1 MGHCFWDGASSQF
14 TKSFHPLVPRD
25 IFTGTKGAG
34 KHLRLMQIRSR
45 CFRSAHSGLRSRTV
59 SYLSLCLFLCRPP
72 RPTDPPVLSL
82 ATFHLRGL
90 LAQVVSCG
98 GLRCCLT
105 SSLTSHTTKHRERL
119 VCALSASIKIFLSFS
134 REKNK
139 RAYVKNIWHFSDGDK
154 IITAKSW
161 FIRNLQKNIIYNN
174 NKRN

>member
-1 MGHCFWDGASSQF
+1 MQYSNIFFTNGTLPWNDASSQF
-14 TKSFHPLVPRD
+14 TKSFRPLFPRD

-45 CFRSAHSGLRSRTV
+45 CFRLAHSGLRSRTV
-59 SYLSLCLFLCRPP
+59 FYLSLSFFLS
-72 RPTDPPVLSL
+72 LSHSLSFSSSRSIL

-119 VCALSASIKIFLSFS
+119 VCALG
-134 REKNK
+134 E
-139 RAYVKNIWHFSDGDK
+139 YKNIL
-154 IITAKSW
+154 IV
-161 FIRNLQKNIIYNN
+161 
-174 NKRN
+174 

>member
-1 MGHCFWDGASSQF
+1 MQCNIFFINGTLLWDGASSQF
-14 TKSFHPLVPRD
+14 TKSFHPLFSRD

-45 CFRSAHSGLRSRTV
+45 CFRSAHSGLRSCTV
-59 SYLSLCLFLCRPP
+59 SYLSLCLFLYRSP
-72 RPTDPPVLSL
+72 RPTILPFSL

-119 VCALSASIKIFLSFS
+119 VCALG
-134 REKNK
+134 E
-139 RAYVKNIWHFSDGDK
+139 YKNIL
-154 IITAKSW
+154 IV
-161 FIRNLQKNIIYNN
+161 
-174 NKRN
+174 